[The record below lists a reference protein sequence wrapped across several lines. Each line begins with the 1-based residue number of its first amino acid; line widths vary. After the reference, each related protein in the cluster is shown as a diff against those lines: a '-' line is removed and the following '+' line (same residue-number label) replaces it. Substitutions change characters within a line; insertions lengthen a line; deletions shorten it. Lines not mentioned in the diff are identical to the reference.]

1 MLGAGRARGIDRR
14 DAGTVGTNEGS
25 STGSEHTMTMLDRM
39 RRHKAWLKWTLALAG
54 FALLVLGFPLIQPPP
69 ETPGALTDVLAQV
82 GDREITIGEFQT
94 LYRRQLQS
102 YQVQS
107 GGEITTDLLRSMG
120 IDRQLLQQV
129 IDEYAALQE
138 AARLGVTVSDAEVR
152 EAIVSLPAF
161 QQDGEFIGEAA
172 YLQLLRMQQP
182 PLAPA
187 EFEENVRRSLML
199 QRLQAAVTD
208 WITVTDEDVER
219 EHVRRNER
227 VRLSAISFR
236 ADDFREGVEATD
248 DDVAAL
254 FEQNANDYLVPE
266 KRRLRFVLIDV
277 PALKTSFTP
286 SDGDVQAYYDNNLDR
301 YTEEVDLRVSHILL
315 RTQDRELADVQ
326 AQAQSIAA
334 EARDGAD
341 FAELARRYSEDE
353 GTREAGGDLGPIT
366 RGQMVPEFE
375 GAAFALEQDEVSDP
389 VTSMFGVHVIK
400 ATEKSGGTSRT
411 LDEVRDGI
419 VDLLQQESADA
430 RAAALAEAM
439 ALEIDEAADLE
450 TAAARRGL
458 EVQESGFAA
467 LGEPI
472 LGLGFSSE
480 VTNQAFQLAEG
491 EAAGPIPTP
500 TGPAFVTVTGV
511 QAPYVPPIE
520 EVDARVRDDVI
531 RRKAFVIAQ
540 ERADAVAA
548 LLQDADDFGAAAEA
562 EELEVNESG
571 LIARGAVVP
580 GVGVNAQVEEVAFS
594 LNPGETSD
602 PVLTGN
608 SAVVVHV
615 HERQD
620 ADRAALQANRER
632 LRSEMILERQN
643 QFFGAYMENA
653 KSRIPIDIDMG
664 AFALATA

>member
-1 MLGAGRARGIDRR
+1 
-14 DAGTVGTNEGS
+14 
-25 STGSEHTMTMLDRM
+25 MTMLDRM

-82 GDREITIGEFQT
+82 GDQEITVGEFQM

-107 GGEITTDLLRSMG
+107 GGEITADLLRSMG

-172 YLQLLRMQQP
+172 YLQMLRMQQP
-182 PLAPA
+182 PVSPA

-199 QRLQAAVTD
+199 QRLQAAITD
-208 WITVTDEDVER
+208 WITVSDDDVER

-236 ADDFREGVEATD
+236 ADDFREGLEATD
-248 DDVAAL
+248 DDVSAL

-277 PALKTSFTP
+277 PALKASFTP
-286 SDGDVQAYYDNNLDR
+286 SEADVQGYYDNNLDR

-315 RTQDRELADVQ
+315 RTQDQELADVQ
-326 AQAQSIAA
+326 TRAEAIVA
-334 EARDGAD
+334 EARGGAD

-353 GTREAGGDLGPIT
+353 GTREAGGDLGPIA

-375 GAAFALEQDEVSDP
+375 GAAFALEQDEISDP

-400 ATEKSGGTSRT
+400 ATEKTGGTTRT

-439 ALEIDEAADLE
+439 SLEIEQAADLD
-450 TAAARRGL
+450 AAATRRGL

-480 VTNQAFQLAEG
+480 VTTQAFQLAEG
-491 EAAGPIPTP
+491 EVAGPIPTP
-500 TGPAFVTVTGV
+500 TGPAFATVTGI
-511 QAPYVPPIE
+511 QAPYVPPLE
-520 EVDARVRDDVI
+520 EVETRVRDDVI
-531 RRKAFVIAQ
+531 RRKAFVLAQ

-548 LLQDADDFGAAAEA
+548 ALQEADDFGAAAEA
-562 EELEVNESG
+562 EELAVNESG
-571 LIARGAVVP
+571 LIARGAAVP
-580 GVGVNAQVEEVAFS
+580 GVGVNAQVEAVAFS
-594 LNPGETSD
+594 LTPGETSE

-608 SAVVVHV
+608 SAVIVHV
-615 HERQD
+615 HERED
-620 ADRAALQANRER
+620 ADRADLLANREQ

-643 QFFGAYMENA
+643 QFYTAYMENA
-653 KSRIPIDIDMG
+653 KARIPISIDMG
-664 AFALATA
+664 AFVLATA

>member
-1 MLGAGRARGIDRR
+1 
-14 DAGTVGTNEGS
+14 
-25 STGSEHTMTMLDRM
+25 MTMLDRM

-69 ETPGALTDVLAQV
+69 ETPGTLTDVLAQV
-82 GDREITIGEFQT
+82 GDQEITVGEFQT
-94 LYRRQLQS
+94 LFRRQLQS

-107 GGEITTDLLRSMG
+107 GGEITADLLRSMG

-172 YLQLLRMQQP
+172 YLQMLRMQQP
-182 PLAPA
+182 PMSPA

-199 QRLQAAVTD
+199 QRLQAALTD
-208 WITVTDEDVER
+208 WITVSDDDVER

-236 ADDFREGVEATD
+236 ADDFREGLEATD

-266 KRRLRFVLIDV
+266 QRRLRFVLIDV
-277 PALKTSFTP
+277 PALKASFTP
-286 SDGDVQAYYDNNLDR
+286 SDADVQAYYDNNLDS

-315 RTQDRELADVQ
+315 RTQDAELAEVQ
-326 AQAQSIAA
+326 AQAESIAA
-334 EARDGAD
+334 EARNGAD

-353 GTREAGGDLGPIT
+353 GTREAGGDLGRIT

-375 GAAFALEQDEVSDP
+375 GAAFALEQDEVSGP

-400 ATEKSGGTSRT
+400 ATEKTGGATQT
-411 LDEVRDGI
+411 LDEVRDSI
-419 VDLLQQESADA
+419 VDMLQQESADA
-430 RAAALAEAM
+430 RAGALAEAM
-439 ALEIDEAADLE
+439 SLEISEAADLE
-450 TAAARRGL
+450 AAAARRGL
-458 EVQESGFAA
+458 EAQESGFAA

-480 VTNQAFQLAEG
+480 VTTQAFQLAEG
-491 EAAGPIPTP
+491 EVAGPIPTP
-500 TGPAFVTVTGV
+500 TGPAFVTVTGI
-511 QAPYVPPIE
+511 QAPYVPPLE
-520 EVDARVRDDVI
+520 EVEARVRDDVI
-531 RRKAFVIAQ
+531 RRKAFVLAQ
-540 ERADAVAA
+540 ERADAAA
-548 LLQDADDFGAAAEA
+548 SILQDADDFAAAAEA
-562 EELEVNESG
+562 EELAVNESG
-571 LIARGAVVP
+571 LIARGASVP
-580 GVGVNAQVEEVAFS
+580 GVGVDAQVEAVAFS
-594 LNPGETSD
+594 LIAGETSD

-608 SAVVVHV
+608 SAVVLHV
-615 HERQD
+615 HERED
-620 ADRAALQANRER
+620 ADPAAFQTSREQ

-643 QFFGAYMENA
+643 QFYGAYMENA
-653 KSRIPIDIDMG
+653 KARIPISIDMG

>member
-1 MLGAGRARGIDRR
+1 
-14 DAGTVGTNEGS
+14 
-25 STGSEHTMTMLDRM
+25 MTMLDRM

-69 ETPGALTDVLAQV
+69 ETPGTLTDVLAQV
-82 GDREITIGEFQT
+82 GDQEITVGEFQT
-94 LYRRQLQS
+94 LFRRQLQS

-107 GGEITTDLLRSMG
+107 GGEITADLLRSMG

-172 YLQLLRMQQP
+172 YLQMLRMQQP
-182 PLAPA
+182 PLSPA
-187 EFEENVRRSLML
+187 DFEENVRRSLML
-199 QRLQAAVTD
+199 QRLQAALTD
-208 WITVTDEDVER
+208 WITVSDDDVER

-227 VRLSAISFR
+227 VRLSAVSFR
-236 ADDFREGVEATD
+236 ADDFREGLDATD

-277 PALKTSFTP
+277 PALKAAFTP
-286 SDGDVQAYYDNNLDR
+286 SDADVQAYYDNNLDR

-315 RTQDRELADVQ
+315 RTQDAEVAEVQ
-326 AQAQSIAA
+326 AQAESIVA
-334 EARDGAD
+334 EARNGAD

-353 GTREAGGDLGPIT
+353 GTRDAGGDLGRIT
-366 RGQMVPEFE
+366 PGQMVPEFE

-400 ATEKSGGTSRT
+400 ATEKTGGATQT
-411 LDEVRDGI
+411 LDEVRDAI
-419 VDLLQQESADA
+419 VDILQQESADA
-430 RAAALAEAM
+430 RALALAEAM
-439 ALEIDEAADLE
+439 SLEIDVAADLE
-450 TAAARRGL
+450 AAAARRGL
-458 EVQESGFAA
+458 EAQESGFAA

-480 VTNQAFQLAEG
+480 VTTQAFQLAEG
-491 EAAGPIPTP
+491 EVAGPIPTP
-500 TGPAFVTVTGV
+500 TGPAFVTVTGI
-511 QAPYVPPIE
+511 QAPYVPPLE
-520 EVDARVRDDVI
+520 EVEARVRDDVI
-531 RRKAFVIAQ
+531 RRKAFVLAQ

-548 LLQDADDFGAAAEA
+548 VLQDADDFGAAAEA
-562 EELEVNESG
+562 EELDVNESG
-571 LIARGAVVP
+571 LIARGAAVP
-580 GVGVNAQVEEVAFS
+580 GVGVNAQVEAVAFS
-594 LNPGETSD
+594 LVPGETSD

-608 SAVVVHV
+608 SAVVLHL
-615 HERQD
+615 HERED
-620 ADRAALQANRER
+620 ADPVALQTSRER

-643 QFFGAYMENA
+643 QFYGAYMENA
-653 KSRIPIDIDMG
+653 KARIPISIDMG

>member
-1 MLGAGRARGIDRR
+1 
-14 DAGTVGTNEGS
+14 
-25 STGSEHTMTMLDRM
+25 MTMLDRM

-82 GDREITIGEFQT
+82 GDQEITVGEFQM
-94 LYRRQLQS
+94 LFRRQLQS

-107 GGEITTDLLRSMG
+107 GGEITADLLRSMG

-129 IDEYAALQE
+129 VDEYAALQE

-152 EAIVSLPAF
+152 EAIVTLPAF
-161 QQDGEFIGEAA
+161 QQDGQFIGEAA
-172 YLQLLRMQQP
+172 YLQMLRMQQP
-182 PLAPA
+182 PVAPA

-208 WITVTDEDVER
+208 WITVSDEEVER

-227 VRLSAISFR
+227 VRVSAISFR
-236 ADDFREGVEATD
+236 ADDFREGLEATD

-266 KRRLRFVLIDV
+266 QRRLRFVLIDV
-277 PALKTSFTP
+277 PALKAAFTP
-286 SDGDVQAYYDNNLDR
+286 GDADVQAYYDNNLDN
-301 YTEEVDLRVSHILL
+301 YTEDVDLRVSHILL

-326 AQAQSIAA
+326 AQAESIAA

-341 FAELARRYSEDE
+341 FAELARRHSEDE
-353 GTREAGGDLGPIT
+353 GTREAGGDLGRIT

-375 GAAFALEQDEVSDP
+375 GAAFALEQGEVSDP

-400 ATEKSGGTSRT
+400 ATEKTGGATQT
-411 LDEVRDGI
+411 LDDVRDSI

-439 ALEIDEAADLE
+439 ALEIDAAADLDA
-450 TAAARRGL
+450 AAARRGL
-458 EVQESGFAA
+458 QVQESGFAA

-491 EAAGPIPTP
+491 EVAGPIPTP
-500 TGPAFVTVTGV
+500 TGPAFVTVNGI

-520 EVDARVRDDVI
+520 EVEMRVRDDVI
-531 RRKAFVIAQ
+531 RRKAFVMAQ

-562 EELEVNESG
+562 EDLSVNESG
-571 LIARGAVVP
+571 LIARGAGVP

-594 LNPGETSD
+594 LRPGETSD

-620 ADRAALQANRER
+620 ADEADLRVNRER
-632 LRSEMILERQN
+632 LRSELVIERQN
-643 QFFGAYMENA
+643 QFFTAYMENA
-653 KSRIPIDIDMG
+653 KARIPISIDMG

>member
-1 MLGAGRARGIDRR
+1 
-14 DAGTVGTNEGS
+14 
-25 STGSEHTMTMLDRM
+25 MTMLDRM

-82 GDREITIGEFQT
+82 GDQEITVGEFQT

-107 GGEITTDLLRSMG
+107 GGEITADLLRSMG

-182 PLAPA
+182 PMSPA

-199 QRLQAAVTD
+199 QRLQAALTD
-208 WITVTDEDVER
+208 WITVSDDDVER

-227 VRLSAISFR
+227 VRLSAVSFR
-236 ADDFREGVEATD
+236 ADDFRDGLDATD
-248 DDVAAL
+248 EDVTAL

-277 PALKTSFTP
+277 PALKASFTP
-286 SDGDVQAYYDNNLDR
+286 SDADVQAYYDNNLDR

-315 RTQDRELADVQ
+315 RTQDQELAEVQ
-326 AQAQSIAA
+326 AQAESIAA
-334 EARDGAD
+334 EARNGAD

-353 GTREAGGDLGPIT
+353 GTRDAGGDLGPIA

-375 GAAFALEQDEVSDP
+375 GAAFALEQDEISDP

-400 ATEKSGGTSRT
+400 ATEKTGGATQT
-411 LDEVRDGI
+411 LEEVRDGI
-419 VDLLQQESADA
+419 VDTLQQESADA
-430 RAAALAEAM
+430 RATALAEAM
-439 ALEIDEAADLE
+439 SLEIDEAADLE

-458 EVQESGFAA
+458 EAQESGFAA

-480 VTNQAFQLAEG
+480 VTTQAFQLAEG
-491 EAAGPIPTP
+491 EVAGPIPTP
-500 TGPAFVTVTGV
+500 TGPAFVTVTGI

-520 EVDARVRDDVI
+520 EVEARVRDDVI
-531 RRKAFVIAQ
+531 RRKAFVLAQ
-540 ERADAVAA
+540 ERADAMAA
-548 LLQDADDFGAAAEA
+548 ILQDADDFGAAAEA
-562 EELEVNESG
+562 EALDVNESG
-571 LIARGAVVP
+571 LIARGAAVP
-580 GVGVNAQVEEVAFS
+580 GVGVNAQVEAVAFS
-594 LNPGETSD
+594 LIPGETSD

-608 SAVVVHV
+608 SAVVIHV
-615 HERQD
+615 HERED
-620 ADRAALQANRER
+620 ADPAALQADRER
-632 LRSEMILERQN
+632 LRSELILERQN
-643 QFFGAYMENA
+643 QFYGAYMENA
-653 KSRIPIDIDMG
+653 KARIPISIDMG

>member
-1 MLGAGRARGIDRR
+1 
-14 DAGTVGTNEGS
+14 
-25 STGSEHTMTMLDRM
+25 MTMLDRM

-69 ETPGALTDVLAQV
+69 ETTGALTDVLAQV
-82 GDREITIGEFQT
+82 GDQEITVGEFQT

-107 GGEITTDLLRSMG
+107 GGEITADILRSMG
-120 IDRQLLQQV
+120 IDRQLLQQM

-138 AARLGVTVSDAEVR
+138 AARLGVTVSDSEVR

-172 YLQLLRMQQP
+172 YLQMLRMQQP

-187 EFEENVRRSLML
+187 DFEENVRRSLML
-199 QRLQAAVTD
+199 QRLQAAITD
-208 WITVTDEDVER
+208 WITVSDEDVER

-236 ADDFREGVEATD
+236 ADDFREGLAATD

-277 PALKTSFTP
+277 PALKAQFTP
-286 SDGDVQAYYDNNLDR
+286 SDADVQAYYDNNLDR

-315 RTQDRELADVQ
+315 RTQDKELADVQ
-326 AQAQSIAA
+326 AEAASIAA

-353 GTREAGGDLGPIT
+353 GTREAGGDLGRIA

-400 ATEKSGGTSRT
+400 ATEKSGGTMQT

-430 RAAALAEAM
+430 RADALSEAM
-439 ALEIDEAADLE
+439 SLEIDEAADLE
-450 TAAARRGL
+450 AAAVRRGL

-480 VTNQAFQLAEG
+480 VTTQAFQLADG
-491 EAAGPIPTP
+491 EVAGPIPTP
-500 TGPAFVTVTGV
+500 TGPAFVTVTGI
-511 QAPYVPPIE
+511 QAPYVPPLE
-520 EVDARVRDDVI
+520 EVEARVRDDVV
-531 RRKAFVIAQ
+531 RRKAFVMAQ

-548 LLQDADDFGAAAEA
+548 LLQDADDFGSAAQAEDLA
-562 EELEVNESG
+562 VNESG
-571 LIARGAVVP
+571 LLARGEVMP

-594 LNPGETSD
+594 LSPGETSA

-620 ADRAALQANRER
+620 ADRADLQANRER

-643 QFFGAYMENA
+643 QFYAAYMENA
-653 KSRIPIDIDMG
+653 KARIPISIDMG

>member
-1 MLGAGRARGIDRR
+1 
-14 DAGTVGTNEGS
+14 
-25 STGSEHTMTMLDRM
+25 MTMLDRM

-69 ETPGALTDVLAQV
+69 ETPGTLTDVLAQV
-82 GDREITIGEFQT
+82 GDQEITVGEFQT
-94 LYRRQLQS
+94 LFRRQLQS

-107 GGEITTDLLRSMG
+107 GGEITADLLRSMG

-172 YLQLLRMQQP
+172 YLQMLRMQQP
-182 PLAPA
+182 PMSPA

-199 QRLQAAVTD
+199 QRLQAALTD
-208 WITVTDEDVER
+208 WITVSDDDVER

-236 ADDFREGVEATD
+236 ADDFREGLEATD

-277 PALKTSFTP
+277 PALKASFTP
-286 SDGDVQAYYDNNLDR
+286 SDADVQAYYDNNLDS

-315 RTQDRELADVQ
+315 RTQDAELAEVQ
-326 AQAQSIAA
+326 AQAESIAA
-334 EARDGAD
+334 EARNGAD

-353 GTREAGGDLGPIT
+353 GTREAGGDLGRIT

-375 GAAFALEQDEVSDP
+375 GAAFALEQDEVSGP

-400 ATEKSGGTSRT
+400 ATEKTGGATQT
-411 LDEVRDGI
+411 LDEVRDSI
-419 VDLLQQESADA
+419 VDMLQQESADA
-430 RAAALAEAM
+430 RAGALAEAM
-439 ALEIDEAADLE
+439 SLEISEAADLE
-450 TAAARRGL
+450 AAAARRGL
-458 EVQESGFAA
+458 EAQESGFAA

-480 VTNQAFQLAEG
+480 VTTQAFQLAEG
-491 EAAGPIPTP
+491 EVAGPIPTP
-500 TGPAFVTVTGV
+500 TGPAFVTVTGI
-511 QAPYVPPIE
+511 QAPYVPPLE
-520 EVDARVRDDVI
+520 EVEARVRDDVI
-531 RRKAFVIAQ
+531 RRKAFVLAQ
-540 ERADAVAA
+540 ERADAAA
-548 LLQDADDFGAAAEA
+548 AILQDADDFAAAAEA
-562 EELEVNESG
+562 EELAVNESG
-571 LIARGAVVP
+571 LIARGASVP
-580 GVGVNAQVEEVAFS
+580 GVGVDAQVEAVAFS
-594 LNPGETSD
+594 LIAGETSD

-608 SAVVVHV
+608 SAVVLHV
-615 HERQD
+615 HERED
-620 ADRAALQANRER
+620 ADPAALQTSREQ

-643 QFFGAYMENA
+643 QFYGAYMENA
-653 KSRIPIDIDMG
+653 KARIPISIDMG

>member
-1 MLGAGRARGIDRR
+1 
-14 DAGTVGTNEGS
+14 
-25 STGSEHTMTMLDRM
+25 MTMLDRM

-82 GDREITIGEFQT
+82 GDQEITVGEFQT
-94 LYRRQLQS
+94 LFRRQLQS

-107 GGEITTDLLRSMG
+107 GGEITADLLRSMG

-172 YLQLLRMQQP
+172 YLQMLRMQQP
-182 PLAPA
+182 PVAPA

-208 WITVTDEDVER
+208 WITVSDEEVER

-236 ADDFREGVEATD
+236 ADDFREGLEATD

-277 PALKTSFTP
+277 PALKAAFTP
-286 SDGDVQAYYDNNLDR
+286 GDADVQAYYDNNLDR

-326 AQAQSIAA
+326 AQAASIVA

-341 FAELARRYSEDE
+341 FAELARRHSEDE
-353 GTREAGGDLGPIT
+353 GTREAGGDLGRIT

-375 GAAFALEQDEVSDP
+375 GAAFALEQGGVSDP

-400 ATEKSGGTSRT
+400 ATEKTGGATQT
-411 LDEVRDGI
+411 LDEVRDSI

-439 ALEIDEAADLE
+439 ALEIDVAADLDM
-450 TAAARRGL
+450 AAARRGL

-500 TGPAFVTVTGV
+500 TGPAFVTVNGI
-511 QAPYVPPIE
+511 QAPYVPPLE
-520 EVDARVRDDVI
+520 EVETRVRDDVI
-531 RRKAFVIAQ
+531 RRKAFVMAQ

-548 LLQDADDFGAAAEA
+548 LLRDADDFGAAAEA
-562 EELEVNESG
+562 EDLSVNESG
-571 LIARGAVVP
+571 LIARGTGVP

-594 LNPGETSD
+594 LSPGETSD

-620 ADRAALQANRER
+620 ADEADLRANRGR
-632 LRSEMILERQN
+632 LRSELIIERQN
-643 QFFGAYMENA
+643 QFFTAYMENA
-653 KSRIPIDIDMG
+653 KARIPISIDMG

>member
-1 MLGAGRARGIDRR
+1 
-14 DAGTVGTNEGS
+14 
-25 STGSEHTMTMLDRM
+25 MTMLDRM

-69 ETPGALTDVLAQV
+69 ETPGTLTDVLAQV
-82 GDREITIGEFQT
+82 GDQEITVGEFQT
-94 LYRRQLQS
+94 LFRRQLQS

-107 GGEITTDLLRSMG
+107 GGEITADLLRSMG

-172 YLQLLRMQQP
+172 YLQMLRMQQP
-182 PLAPA
+182 PMSPA

-199 QRLQAAVTD
+199 QRLQAALTD
-208 WITVTDEDVER
+208 WITVSDDDVER

-236 ADDFREGVEATD
+236 ADDFREGLEATD

-266 KRRLRFVLIDV
+266 QRRLRFVLIDV
-277 PALKTSFTP
+277 PALKASFTP
-286 SDGDVQAYYDNNLDR
+286 SDADVQAYYDNNLDS

-315 RTQDRELADVQ
+315 RTQDAELAEVQ
-326 AQAQSIAA
+326 AQAESIAA
-334 EARDGAD
+334 EARNGAD

-353 GTREAGGDLGPIT
+353 GTREAGGDLGRIT

-375 GAAFALEQDEVSDP
+375 GAAFALEQDEVSGP

-400 ATEKSGGTSRT
+400 ATEKTGGATQT
-411 LDEVRDGI
+411 LDEVRDSI
-419 VDLLQQESADA
+419 VDMLQQESADA
-430 RAAALAEAM
+430 RAGALAEAM
-439 ALEIDEAADLE
+439 SLEISEAADLE
-450 TAAARRGL
+450 AAAARRGL
-458 EVQESGFAA
+458 KAQESGFAA

-480 VTNQAFQLAEG
+480 VTTQAFQLAEG
-491 EAAGPIPTP
+491 EVAGPIPTP
-500 TGPAFVTVTGV
+500 TGPAFVTVTGI
-511 QAPYVPPIE
+511 QAPYVPPLE
-520 EVDARVRDDVI
+520 EVEARVRDDVI
-531 RRKAFVIAQ
+531 RRKAFVLAQ
-540 ERADAVAA
+540 ERADAAA
-548 LLQDADDFGAAAEA
+548 AILQDADDFAAAAEA
-562 EELEVNESG
+562 EELAVNESG
-571 LIARGAVVP
+571 LIARGASVP
-580 GVGVNAQVEEVAFS
+580 GVGVDAQVEAVAFS
-594 LNPGETSD
+594 LIAGETSD

-608 SAVVVHV
+608 SAVVLHV
-615 HERQD
+615 HERED
-620 ADRAALQANRER
+620 ADPAAFQTSREQ

-643 QFFGAYMENA
+643 QFYGAYMENA
-653 KSRIPIDIDMG
+653 KARIPISIDMG

>member
-1 MLGAGRARGIDRR
+1 
-14 DAGTVGTNEGS
+14 
-25 STGSEHTMTMLDRM
+25 MTMLDRM

-69 ETPGALTDVLAQV
+69 ETPGTLTDVLAQV
-82 GDREITIGEFQT
+82 GDQEITVGEFQM
-94 LYRRQLQS
+94 LFRRQLQS

-107 GGEITTDLLRSMG
+107 GGEITADLLRSMG

-172 YLQLLRMQQP
+172 YLQMLRMQQP
-182 PLAPA
+182 PVAPA

-199 QRLQAAVTD
+199 QRLQAALTD
-208 WITVTDEDVER
+208 WITVSDDDVER

-227 VRLSAISFR
+227 VRLSAVSFR
-236 ADDFREGVEATD
+236 ADDFREGLDATD
-248 DDVAAL
+248 EDVTAL
-254 FEQNANDYLVPE
+254 FDQNANDYLVPE

-277 PALKTSFTP
+277 PALKASFTP
-286 SDGDVQAYYDNNLDR
+286 SDADVQAYYDNNLDR

-315 RTQDRELADVQ
+315 RTQDQELADVQ
-326 AQAQSIAA
+326 ARAESIAA
-334 EARDGAD
+334 EARGGAD
-341 FAELARRYSEDE
+341 FAELAREHSEDE
-353 GTREAGGDLGPIT
+353 GTRDAGGDLGRIT

-375 GAAFALEQDEVSDP
+375 GAAFALDQDEVSDP

-400 ATEKSGGTSRT
+400 ATEKTGGSTHT
-411 LDEVRDGI
+411 LDEVRDSI
-419 VDLLQQESADA
+419 VDILQQESADA

-439 ALEIDEAADLE
+439 SLEIDEAADLE
-450 TAAARRGL
+450 AAAARRGL
-458 EVQESGFAA
+458 EAQESGFAA

-480 VTNQAFQLAEG
+480 VTTQAFQLAEG
-491 EAAGPIPTP
+491 EVAGPIPTP
-500 TGPAFVTVTGV
+500 TGPAFVTVTGI

-520 EVDARVRDDVI
+520 EVEARVRDDVI
-531 RRKAFVIAQ
+531 RRKAFVLAQ
-540 ERADAVAA
+540 ERADAMAA
-548 LLQDADDFGAAAEA
+548 ILQDADDFGAAAEA
-562 EELEVNESG
+562 EELVVSESG
-571 LIARGAVVP
+571 LIARGAAVP
-580 GVGVNAQVEEVAFS
+580 GVGVNAQVEAVAFS
-594 LNPGETSD
+594 LTPGETSA

-608 SAVVVHV
+608 SAVVIHV
-615 HERQD
+615 HERED
-620 ADRAALQANRER
+620 ADPADLQANRER

-643 QFFGAYMENA
+643 RFYGAYMDNA
-653 KSRIPIDIDMG
+653 KARIPISIDMG

>member
-1 MLGAGRARGIDRR
+1 MSRRPAREETPQQQSGVD
-14 DAGTVGTNEGS
+14 
-25 STGSEHTMTMLDRM
+25 HTMTMLDRM

-69 ETPGALTDVLAQV
+69 ETAGTLTDVIAQV
-82 GDREITIGEFQT
+82 GDQEITVGEFQT
-94 LYRRQLQS
+94 LFRRQLQS

-107 GGEITTDLLRSMG
+107 GGEITADLLRSMG
-120 IDRQLLQQV
+120 IDRRLLQQV

-152 EAIVSLPAF
+152 EAIVALPAF

-172 YLQLLRMQQP
+172 YLQMLRMQQP
-182 PLAPA
+182 PLSPA
-187 EFEENVRRSLML
+187 EFEEDVRRSLML
-199 QRLQAAVTD
+199 QRLQAALTD
-208 WITVTDEDVER
+208 WITVSDDDVER
-219 EHVRRNER
+219 EHLRRNER

-236 ADDFREGVEATD
+236 ADDFREGLEATD

-254 FEQNANDYLVPE
+254 FEQDANDYLVPE

-277 PALKTSFTP
+277 PALKASFTP
-286 SDGDVQAYYDNNLDR
+286 SDADVQAYFDNNLDR

-326 AQAQSIAA
+326 AQAESIAA
-334 EARDGAD
+334 EARNGAD

-375 GAAFALEQDEVSDP
+375 GAAFALEQDEISDP

-400 ATEKSGGTSRT
+400 ATEKTGGTTRT
-411 LDEVRDGI
+411 LDEVRDSI
-419 VDLLQQESADA
+419 VDMLQQESADA
-430 RAAALAEAM
+430 RAGALAEAM
-439 ALEIDEAADLE
+439 SLEIDEAADLE
-450 TAAARRGL
+450 AAAARRGL
-458 EVQESGFAA
+458 DVQESGFAA

-480 VTNQAFQLAEG
+480 VTTQAFQLAEG

-500 TGPAFVTVTGV
+500 TGPAFVTVTGI
-511 QAPYVPPIE
+511 QAPYVPPLE
-520 EVDARVRDDVI
+520 EVEARVRDDVI
-531 RRKAFVIAQ
+531 RRKAFVLAQ

-548 LLQDADDFGAAAEA
+548 LLQEADDFGAAAEA
-562 EELEVNESG
+562 EELDVSESG

-580 GVGVNAQVEEVAFS
+580 GVGVNAQVEAVAFS
-594 LNPGETSD
+594 LTPGETSA

-608 SAVVVHV
+608 SAVVIHV
-615 HERQD
+615 HERED
-620 ADRAALQANRER
+620 ADPADLLANRER

-643 QFFGAYMENA
+643 QFYGAYMENA
-653 KSRIPIDIDMG
+653 KTRIPISIDMG

>member
-1 MLGAGRARGIDRR
+1 
-14 DAGTVGTNEGS
+14 
-25 STGSEHTMTMLDRM
+25 MTMLDRM

-69 ETPGALTDVLAQV
+69 ETPGTLTDVLAEV
-82 GDREITIGEFQT
+82 GDQEITVGEFQM
-94 LYRRQLQS
+94 LFRRQLQS

-107 GGEITTDLLRSMG
+107 GGEITADLLRSMG

-172 YLQLLRMQQP
+172 YLQMLRMQQP
-182 PLAPA
+182 PVSPA

-199 QRLQAAVTD
+199 QRLQAALTD
-208 WITVTDEDVER
+208 WITVSDDDVER
-219 EHVRRNER
+219 EHLRRNER
-227 VRLSAISFR
+227 VRLSAVSFR
-236 ADDFREGVEATD
+236 ADDFREGLEATD

-277 PALKTSFTP
+277 PALKASFTP
-286 SDGDVQAYYDNNLDR
+286 SDADVQAYYDNNLDR

-315 RTQDRELADVQ
+315 RTQDAELAEVQ
-326 AQAQSIAA
+326 ARAESIAA

-353 GTREAGGDLGPIT
+353 GTRDAGGDLGRIT
-366 RGQMVPEFE
+366 PGQMVPEFE

-400 ATEKSGGTSRT
+400 ATEKTGGATQT
-411 LDEVRDGI
+411 LDEVRDAI
-419 VDLLQQESADA
+419 VDILQQESADA
-430 RAAALAEAM
+430 RALALAEAM
-439 ALEIDEAADLE
+439 SLEIDEAADLE
-450 TAAARRGL
+450 AAAARRGL
-458 EVQESGFAA
+458 EAQESGFAA

-480 VTNQAFQLAEG
+480 VTTQAFQLAEG
-491 EAAGPIPTP
+491 EVAGPIPTP
-500 TGPAFVTVTGV
+500 TGPAFVTVTGI
-511 QAPYVPPIE
+511 QAPYVPPLE
-520 EVDARVRDDVI
+520 EVEARVHDDVI
-531 RRKAFVIAQ
+531 RRKAFVLAQ

-548 LLQDADDFGAAAEA
+548 ILQDADDFGAAAEA
-562 EELEVNESG
+562 EELDVSESG
-571 LIARGAVVP
+571 LIARGAAVP
-580 GVGVNAQVEEVAFS
+580 GVGVNAQVEAVAFS
-594 LNPGETSD
+594 LIPGETSD

-608 SAVVVHV
+608 SAVVLHV
-615 HERQD
+615 HERED
-620 ADRAALQANRER
+620 ADPAALQTDRER

-643 QFFGAYMENA
+643 QFYGAYMENA
-653 KSRIPIDIDMG
+653 KARIPISIDMG

>member
-1 MLGAGRARGIDRR
+1 
-14 DAGTVGTNEGS
+14 
-25 STGSEHTMTMLDRM
+25 MTMLDRM

-69 ETPGALTDVLAQV
+69 ETTGTLSDVLAQV
-82 GDREITIGEFQT
+82 GDQEITVGEFQT
-94 LYRRQLQS
+94 LFRRQLQS

-107 GGEITTDLLRSMG
+107 GGEITADLLRSMG
-120 IDRQLLQQV
+120 IDRQLLQQM

-152 EAIVSLPAF
+152 ETIVSLPAF
-161 QQDGEFIGEAA
+161 QQDGQFIGEAA
-172 YLQLLRMQQP
+172 YLQMLRMQQP
-182 PLAPA
+182 PVAPA

-199 QRLQAAVTD
+199 QRLQAALTD
-208 WITVTDEDVER
+208 WITVSDDDVER

-227 VRLSAISFR
+227 VRVSAISFR
-236 ADDFREGVEATD
+236 ADDFREGLDATD
-248 DDVAAL
+248 EDVAAL

-266 KRRLRFVLIDV
+266 KRQLRFVLIDV
-277 PALKTSFTP
+277 PALKAAFTP
-286 SDGDVQAYYDNNLDR
+286 SDDDVQAYYDNNLDR

-315 RTQDRELADVQ
+315 RTQDEELAEVQ
-326 AQAQSIAA
+326 AQAASIAA
-334 EARDGAD
+334 EARNGAD

-389 VTSMFGVHVIK
+389 VTSMFGVHIIK
-400 ATEKSGGTSRT
+400 ATEKTGGATQT
-411 LDEVRDGI
+411 LDEVRDAI
-419 VDLLQQESADA
+419 VDLLQQESAEA
-430 RAAALAEAM
+430 RASALAEAM
-439 ALEIDEAADLE
+439 SLEVNEAADLE
-450 TAAARRGL
+450 AAAARRGL
-458 EVQESGFAA
+458 EAQESGFAA

-480 VTNQAFQLAEG
+480 VTTQAFQLAEG
-491 EAAGPIPTP
+491 EVAGPIPTP
-500 TGPAFVTVTGV
+500 TGPAFVTVTGI
-511 QAPYVPPIE
+511 QAPYVPPLE

-531 RRKAFVIAQ
+531 RRKAFVLAQ

-548 LLQDADDFGAAAEA
+548 VLQDADDFGAAAEA
-562 EELEVNESG
+562 EELDVNESG

-580 GVGVNAQVEEVAFS
+580 GVGVNAQVEAVAFS
-594 LNPGETSD
+594 LIPGETSD

-608 SAVVVHV
+608 SAVVLHV
-615 HERQD
+615 HERED
-620 ADRAALQANRER
+620 ADPADLQANREQ

-643 QFFGAYMENA
+643 QFYGAYMENA
-653 KSRIPIDIDMG
+653 KARIPISIDMG

>member
-1 MLGAGRARGIDRR
+1 
-14 DAGTVGTNEGS
+14 
-25 STGSEHTMTMLDRM
+25 MTMLDRM

-69 ETPGALTDVLAQV
+69 ETPGTLTDVLAQV
-82 GDREITIGEFQT
+82 GDQEITVGEFQT
-94 LYRRQLQS
+94 LFRRQLQS

-107 GGEITTDLLRSMG
+107 GGEITADLLRSMG

-172 YLQLLRMQQP
+172 YLQMLRMQQP
-182 PLAPA
+182 PMSPA

-199 QRLQAAVTD
+199 QRLQAALTD
-208 WITVTDEDVER
+208 WITVSDDDVER

-236 ADDFREGVEATD
+236 ADDFREGLEATD

-277 PALKTSFTP
+277 PALKASFTP
-286 SDGDVQAYYDNNLDR
+286 SDADVQAYYDNNLDS

-315 RTQDRELADVQ
+315 RTQDAELAEVQ
-326 AQAQSIAA
+326 AQAESIAA
-334 EARDGAD
+334 EARNGAD

-353 GTREAGGDLGPIT
+353 GTREAGGDLGRIT

-375 GAAFALEQDEVSDP
+375 GAAFALEQDEVSGP

-400 ATEKSGGTSRT
+400 ATEKTGGATQT
-411 LDEVRDGI
+411 LDEVRDSI
-419 VDLLQQESADA
+419 VDMLQQESADA
-430 RAAALAEAM
+430 RAGALAEAM
-439 ALEIDEAADLE
+439 SLEINAAADLE
-450 TAAARRGL
+450 AAAARRGL
-458 EVQESGFAA
+458 EAQESGFAA

-480 VTNQAFQLAEG
+480 VTTQAFQLAEG
-491 EAAGPIPTP
+491 EVAGPIPTP
-500 TGPAFVTVTGV
+500 TGPAFVTVTGI
-511 QAPYVPPIE
+511 QAPYVPPLE
-520 EVDARVRDDVI
+520 EVEARVRDDVI
-531 RRKAFVIAQ
+531 RRKAFVLAQ
-540 ERADAVAA
+540 ERADAAA
-548 LLQDADDFGAAAEA
+548 AILQDADDFAAAAEA
-562 EELEVNESG
+562 EELAVNESG
-571 LIARGAVVP
+571 LIARGASVP
-580 GVGVNAQVEEVAFS
+580 GIGVNAQVEAVAFS
-594 LNPGETSD
+594 LIPGETSD

-608 SAVVVHV
+608 SAVVLHV
-615 HERQD
+615 HERED
-620 ADRAALQANRER
+620 ADPAALRTSREQ
-632 LRSEMILERQN
+632 LRSEMVLERQN
-643 QFFGAYMENA
+643 QFYGAYMENA
-653 KSRIPIDIDMG
+653 KARIPISIDMG

>member
-1 MLGAGRARGIDRR
+1 
-14 DAGTVGTNEGS
+14 
-25 STGSEHTMTMLDRM
+25 MTMLDRM
-39 RRHKAWLKWTLALAG
+39 RRHKAWLKWSLALAG

-69 ETPGALTDVLAQV
+69 EAPGALTDVLAQV
-82 GDREITIGEFQT
+82 GDQEITIGEFQT

-107 GGEITTDLLRSMG
+107 GGEITSDLLRSMG

-138 AARLGVTVSDAEVR
+138 AARLGVTVTDAEVR
-152 EAIVSLPAF
+152 EAIVTLPAF
-161 QQDGEFIGEAA
+161 QQNGAFIGEAA
-172 YLQLLRMQQP
+172 YLQMLRMQQP
-182 PLAPA
+182 PMTPA
-187 EFEENVRRSLML
+187 DFEENVRRSLML

-208 WITVTDEDVER
+208 WITVSDEDVER

-236 ADDFREGVEATD
+236 ADDFREGLEATNN
-248 DDVAAL
+248 DVAAL

-277 PALKTSFTP
+277 PAMKASFTP
-286 SDGDVQAYYDNNLDR
+286 SDAEVQAYYDNSLDR
-301 YTEEVDLRVSHILL
+301 YTEEVGLRVSHILL

-326 AQAQSIAA
+326 AQAESIVA
-334 EARDGAD
+334 EARSGAD
-341 FAELARRYSEDE
+341 FAELARQYSEDD
-353 GTREAGGDLGPIT
+353 GTREAGGDLGPIA

-375 GAAFALEQDEVSDP
+375 GAAFALEQDEISDP

-400 ATEKSGGTSRT
+400 ATEKTGGTTRT

-430 RAAALAEAM
+430 RAGALAQAM
-439 ALEIDEAADLE
+439 AAEVAEAADLE
-450 TAAARRGL
+450 SAAARRGL
-458 EVQESGFAA
+458 EAQESGFAA

-480 VTNQAFQLAEG
+480 VTTQAFQLQEG
-491 EAAGPIPTP
+491 EVAGPIPTP
-500 TGPAFVTVTGV
+500 TGPAFVTVTGI
-511 QAPYVPPIE
+511 QAPYVPPLE
-520 EVDARVRDDVI
+520 EVEARVRDDVI
-531 RRKAFVIAQ
+531 RRKAFVTAQ

-548 LLQDADDFGAAAEA
+548 VLQGADDFGAAAEA
-562 EELEVNESG
+562 EEIEVNETG
-571 LIARGAVVP
+571 LIARGAAVP

-594 LNPGETSD
+594 LNAGETSD

-620 ADRAALQANRER
+620 ANRADFQANRER

-643 QFFGAYMENA
+643 QFFTAYMENA
-653 KSRIPIDIDMG
+653 KARIPINIDMG
-664 AFALATA
+664 AFAQATA

>member
-1 MLGAGRARGIDRR
+1 
-14 DAGTVGTNEGS
+14 
-25 STGSEHTMTMLDRM
+25 MTMLDRM

-54 FALLVLGFPLIQPPP
+54 FALLVLGFPLLQQPPP
-69 ETPGALTDVLAQV
+69 TTGAVTDVLAQV
-82 GDREITIGEFQT
+82 GDQEITVGEFQT

-107 GGEITTDLLRSMG
+107 GGEITSEILRSMG

-138 AARLGVTVSDAEVR
+138 ATRLGVTVSDAEVR
-152 EAIVSLPAF
+152 ETIVSLPAF
-161 QQDGEFIGEAA
+161 QQNGQFIGEAA
-172 YLQLLRMQQP
+172 YLQMLRMQQP
-182 PLAPA
+182 PMTPA

-208 WITVTDEDVER
+208 WITVSDVDVEQ

-227 VRLSAISFR
+227 VRLGALAFR
-236 ADDFREGVEATD
+236 ADDFRGDLEATD

-277 PALKTSFTP
+277 PALKASFTP
-286 SDGDVQAYYDNNLDR
+286 SDAEIQSYYDNNLDR
-301 YTEEVDLRVSHILL
+301 YTEEVSLRVSHVLL

-326 AQAQSIAA
+326 AQAESIVA
-334 EARDGAD
+334 EARNGAD
-341 FAELARRYSEDE
+341 FAELARRHSEDE
-353 GTREAGGDLGPIT
+353 GTREAGGDLGPIA

-400 ATEKSGGTSRT
+400 ATEKTGGTTQT
-411 LDEVRDGI
+411 LEEVRAGI

-430 RAAALAEAM
+430 RAGALAEAM
-439 ALEIDEAADLE
+439 AAEITGAGDLAA
-450 TAAARRGL
+450 AAARRGL
-458 EVQESGFAA
+458 EAQESGFAA

-480 VTNQAFQLAEG
+480 VTAQAFQLEEG
-491 EAAGPIPTP
+491 EVAGPIRTP
-500 TGPAFVTVTGV
+500 TGPAFVTVTGI
-511 QAPYVPPIE
+511 QAPYVPPLE
-520 EVDARVRDDVI
+520 EVEPRVRDDVI
-531 RRKAFVIAQ
+531 RRKAFVMAQ

-548 LLQDADDFGAAAEA
+548 LLQDADDFSAAAEA
-562 EELEVNESG
+562 EDLVVQESG
-571 LIARGAVVP
+571 LIARGAVLP

-594 LNPGETSD
+594 MDPGETSD
-602 PVLTGN
+602 PILTGN
-608 SAVVVHV
+608 SAMIVHV
-615 HERQD
+615 LERQD
-620 ADRAALQANRER
+620 ADPADLRANRER
-632 LRSEMILERQN
+632 LRSEMVLERQN
-643 QFFGAYMENA
+643 QFFAAYMQNA
-653 KSRIPIDIDMG
+653 KTRIPIDIDLG
-664 AFALATA
+664 AFAQATA

>member
-1 MLGAGRARGIDRR
+1 
-14 DAGTVGTNEGS
+14 
-25 STGSEHTMTMLDRM
+25 MTMLDRM

-69 ETPGALTDVLAQV
+69 ETPGTLTDVLAQV
-82 GDREITIGEFQT
+82 GDREITVGEFQT
-94 LYRRQLQS
+94 LFRRQLQS

-107 GGEITTDLLRSMG
+107 GGEITADLLRSMG

-172 YLQLLRMQQP
+172 YLQMLRMQQP
-182 PLAPA
+182 PMAPA

-199 QRLQAAVTD
+199 QRLQAALTD
-208 WITVTDEDVER
+208 WITVSDEDVER

-236 ADDFREGVEATD
+236 ADDFREGLEATD

-254 FEQNANDYLVPE
+254 FDQNANDYLVPE
-266 KRRLRFVLIDV
+266 KRRLRFVLVDV
-277 PALKTSFTP
+277 PALKAQFTP
-286 SDGDVQAYYDNNLDR
+286 SEADVQAYYDNNLDR

-315 RTQDRELADVQ
+315 RTQDKELADVQ
-326 AQAQSIAA
+326 AQAASIAA
-334 EARDGAD
+334 EARDGTD

-353 GTREAGGDLGPIT
+353 GTRDAGGDLGRIT

-400 ATEKSGGTSRT
+400 ATEKSGGTMQT

-430 RAAALAEAM
+430 RAAALSEAM
-439 ALEIDEAADLE
+439 SLEIDEAADLE
-450 TAAARRGL
+450 AAAVRRGL

-480 VTNQAFQLAEG
+480 VTTQAFQLADG
-491 EAAGPIPTP
+491 EVAGPIPTP
-500 TGPAFVTVTGV
+500 TGPAFVTVTGI
-511 QAPYVPPIE
+511 QAPYVPPLE
-520 EVDARVRDDVI
+520 EVEARVRDDVV
-531 RRKAFVIAQ
+531 RRKAFVMAQ

-548 LLQDADDFGAAAEA
+548 LLQDADDFGSAAQAEDLA
-562 EELEVNESG
+562 VNESG
-571 LIARGAVVP
+571 LLARGEVMP

-594 LNPGETSD
+594 LSPGETSA

-620 ADRAALQANRER
+620 ADRADLQANRER

-643 QFFGAYMENA
+643 QFYAAYMENA
-653 KSRIPIDIDMG
+653 KARIPINIDMG

>member
-1 MLGAGRARGIDRR
+1 
-14 DAGTVGTNEGS
+14 
-25 STGSEHTMTMLDRM
+25 MTMLDRM

-54 FALLVLGFPLIQPPP
+54 FALLVLGFPLIQPSP
-69 ETPGALTDVLAQV
+69 ETTGALTDVLARV
-82 GDREITIGEFQT
+82 GDREITVGEFQT

-107 GGEITTDLLRSMG
+107 GGEITADILRSMG

-152 EAIVSLPAF
+152 QAIVSLPAF
-161 QQDGEFIGEAA
+161 QQDGAFIGEAA
-172 YLQLLRMQQP
+172 YVQLLRMQQP
-182 PLAPA
+182 PVAPA
-187 EFEENVRRSLML
+187 EFEEDVRRSLML

-236 ADDFREGVEATD
+236 ADDFREGLDATA

-266 KRRLRFVLIDV
+266 KRRLRFALIDV
-277 PALKTSFTP
+277 PALRASFTP
-286 SDGDVQAYYDNNLDR
+286 SDADVRAYYDNNLDR

-315 RTQDRELADVQ
+315 RTQDREIEEVQ
-326 AQAQSIAA
+326 AQAESLVA
-334 EARDGAD
+334 EARGGAD
-341 FAELARRYSEDE
+341 FAELARRHSEDE
-353 GTREAGGDLGPIT
+353 GTREAGGDLGRIT

-375 GAAFALEQDEVSDP
+375 GAAFALEQDQVSDP

-400 ATEKSGGTSRT
+400 ATEKTGGTTRT
-411 LDEVRDGI
+411 LDEVRDSI

-430 RAAALAEAM
+430 RAGAVAEAM
-439 ALEIDEAADLE
+439 AMEIDEAADLE
-450 TAAARRGL
+450 EAAARRGL

-480 VTNQAFQLAEG
+480 VTMQAFQLAEG
-491 EAAGPIPTP
+491 EVAGPIPTP
-500 TGPAFVTVTGV
+500 TGPAFVTVTGI
-511 QAPYVPPIE
+511 QAPYVPPLE
-520 EVDARVRDDVI
+520 EVEARVRDDVI
-531 RRKAFVIAQ
+531 RRKAFVMAQ

-548 LLQDADDFGAAAEA
+548 LLQGAGDFDAAAEA

-594 LNPGETSD
+594 LNAGETSD

-615 HERQD
+615 RERED
-620 ADRAALQANRER
+620 ADRADLRANRER
-632 LRSEMILERQN
+632 LRSEMVLERQN

-653 KSRIPIDIDMG
+653 KARIPIDVDMG

>member
-1 MLGAGRARGIDRR
+1 
-14 DAGTVGTNEGS
+14 
-25 STGSEHTMTMLDRM
+25 MTMLDRM
-39 RRHKAWLKWTLALAG
+39 RRHKAWLKWSLALAG

-82 GDREITIGEFQT
+82 GDQEITIGEFQT

-107 GGEITTDLLRSMG
+107 GGEITSDLLRSMG

-161 QQDGEFIGEAA
+161 QQNGAFIGEAA
-172 YLQLLRMQQP
+172 YLQMLRMQQP
-182 PLAPA
+182 PMAPA

-208 WITVTDEDVER
+208 WITVSDEDVER

-236 ADDFREGVEATD
+236 ADDYREGLEATD

-254 FEQNANDYLVPE
+254 FEQSANDYLVPE

-277 PALKTSFTP
+277 PALKASFTP
-286 SDGDVQAYYDNNLDR
+286 SDAEVQAYYDNNLDR
-301 YTEEVDLRVSHILL
+301 YTEEVGLRVSHILL
-315 RTQDRELADVQ
+315 RTQDQEIADVQ
-326 AQAQSIAA
+326 ARAESIVA
-334 EARDGAD
+334 EARGGAD
-341 FAELARRYSEDE
+341 FGELARRHSDDE
-353 GTREAGGDLGPIT
+353 GTREAGGDLGQIA

-400 ATEKSGGTSRT
+400 ATEKTGGTSQT
-411 LDEVRDGI
+411 LDEVRDSI

-430 RAAALAEAM
+430 RASALAQAM
-439 ALEIDEAADLE
+439 AAEVAEAADLE
-450 TAAARRGL
+450 AAAARRGL
-458 EVQESGFAA
+458 QAQESGFAA

-472 LGLGFSSE
+472 LGLGFSSD
-480 VTNQAFQLAEG
+480 VTTQAFQLAEG
-491 EAAGPIPTP
+491 QVAGPIPTP
-500 TGPAFVTVTGV
+500 TGPAFVTVTGI
-511 QAPYVPPIE
+511 QAPYVPPLE
-520 EVDARVRDDVI
+520 EVEARVRDDVI
-531 RRKAFVIAQ
+531 RRKAFVMAQ
-540 ERADAVAA
+540 ERADSVAG

-562 EELEVNESG
+562 EELEVNETG
-571 LIARGAVVP
+571 LIARGAGVP
-580 GVGVNAQVEEVAFS
+580 GIGVNAQVEAVAFS
-594 LNPGETSD
+594 LDAGETSD

-620 ADRAALQANRER
+620 ADRADFQANRER
-632 LRSEMILERQN
+632 LRSELILERQN
-643 QFFGAYMENA
+643 QFFTAYMENA
-653 KSRIPIDIDMG
+653 KARIPIDIDMG
-664 AFALATA
+664 AFAQATA

>member
-1 MLGAGRARGIDRR
+1 
-14 DAGTVGTNEGS
+14 
-25 STGSEHTMTMLDRM
+25 MTMLDRM

-69 ETPGALTDVLAQV
+69 ETPGTLTDVLAQV
-82 GDREITIGEFQT
+82 GDQEITVGEFQT
-94 LYRRQLQS
+94 LFRRQLQS

-107 GGEITTDLLRSMG
+107 GGEITADLLRSMG

-138 AARLGVTVSDAEVR
+138 AARLGVTVSDAEVL

-172 YLQLLRMQQP
+172 YLQMLRMQQP
-182 PLAPA
+182 PLSPA
-187 EFEENVRRSLML
+187 DFEENVRRSLML
-199 QRLQAAVTD
+199 QRLQAALTD
-208 WITVTDEDVER
+208 WITVSDDDVER

-227 VRLSAISFR
+227 VRLSAVSFR
-236 ADDFREGVEATD
+236 ADDFREGLDATD

-277 PALKTSFTP
+277 PALKAAFTP
-286 SDGDVQAYYDNNLDR
+286 SDADVQAYYDNNLDR

-315 RTQDRELADVQ
+315 RTQDAELAEVQ
-326 AQAQSIAA
+326 AQAESIVA
-334 EARDGAD
+334 EARNGAD

-353 GTREAGGDLGPIT
+353 GTRDAGGDLGRIT

-400 ATEKSGGTSRT
+400 ATEKTGGATQT
-411 LDEVRDGI
+411 LDDVRDAI
-419 VDLLQQESADA
+419 VDILQQESADA
-430 RAAALAEAM
+430 RALALAEAM
-439 ALEIDEAADLE
+439 SLEIDEAVDLE
-450 TAAARRGL
+450 AAAARRGL
-458 EVQESGFAA
+458 EAQESGFAA

-480 VTNQAFQLAEG
+480 VTTQAFQLAEG
-491 EAAGPIPTP
+491 EVAGPIPTP
-500 TGPAFVTVTGV
+500 TGPAFVTVTGI
-511 QAPYVPPIE
+511 QAPYVPPLE
-520 EVDARVRDDVI
+520 EVEARVRDDVI
-531 RRKAFVIAQ
+531 RRKAFVLAQ

-548 LLQDADDFGAAAEA
+548 VLQDADDFGAAAEA
-562 EELEVNESG
+562 EELDVNESG
-571 LIARGAVVP
+571 LIARGAAVP
-580 GVGVNAQVEEVAFS
+580 GVGVNAQVEAVAFS
-594 LNPGETSD
+594 LVPGETSA

-608 SAVVVHV
+608 SAVVLHL
-615 HERQD
+615 HERED
-620 ADRAALQANRER
+620 ADPAALQTGRER

-643 QFFGAYMENA
+643 QFYGAYMENA
-653 KSRIPIDIDMG
+653 KARIPISIDMG